1 MVNNKSIQTVWE
13 GTLKILFKFFN
24 QLRKV
29 VGILTE
35 DYPNTTQSIQLT
47 FVYFFAF
54 IDLVYSILSTVY
66 NLGYYPEVL
75 NTQYSLFR
83 AIIMSPIVRFW
94 ASPEKVFFLSYLV
107 LEHMVIR
114 STFKFSK
121 LVKYNILLVFTLL
134 MVQGLVISYWD
145 VLFNPEMIQH
155 SADLN
160 QAAIE
165 MDQGITLE
173 EISRIIAIV
182 LFLIIFL
189 SFVGIYLYCYWQ
201 ALNGIFPTLPGCS
214 WLTDS
219 VCFWLR
225 IQTPTMRQRFKK

>member
-1 MVNNKSIQTVWE
+1 MVNNKSIQTLWE
-13 GTLKILFKFFN
+13 GSVKILLKFFIEL
-24 QLRKV
+24 QRIV
-29 VGILTE
+29 RSFTDE
-35 DYPNTTQSIQLT
+35 YPNTTQSIQLT

-54 IDLVYSILSTVY
+54 IDLIYSILSTVY
-66 NLGYYPEVL
+66 NLGYYPEIL
-75 NTQYSLFR
+75 DTQYPFFR

-121 LVKYNILLVFTLL
+121 LVKYNIMLVFTLL

-173 EISRIIAIV
+173 EVSRIIAIL

-189 SFVGIYLYCYWQ
+189 SFVGIYLYCYWR
-201 ALNGIFPTLPGCS
+201 ALDGIFPTLPGCS

>member
-13 GTLKILFKFFN
+13 GTVKVLLQFFT
-24 QLRKV
+24 QLQKV
-29 VGILTE
+29 FRVITE
-35 DYPNTTQSIQLT
+35 EYPNTTQSIQLT

-54 IDLVYSILSTVY
+54 IDLIYSILSTVY
-66 NLGYYPEVL
+66 NLGYYPEFL
-75 NTQYSLFR
+75 DGQYPFFR

-114 STFKFSK
+114 ATFKFSK

-145 VLFNPEMIQH
+145 VLFNTEMVH
-155 SADLN
+155 GAADLN
-160 QAAIE
+160 QIAID

-173 EISRIIAIV
+173 EVSRIIAIV

-189 SFVGIYLYCYWQ
+189 SFVGLYTYCYWQ
-201 ALNGIFPTLPGCS
+201 ALNGIFPTLPGFS
-214 WLTDS
+214 ALTDS

>member
-1 MVNNKSIQTVWE
+1 MVNNKSIQTVWNSTIRLILKFLKSFQK
-13 GTLKILFKFFN
+13 TLSMF
-24 QLRKV
+24 
-29 VGILTE
+29 TE
-35 DYPNTTQSIQLT
+35 EYPNTTQSIQLT

-66 NLGYYPEVL
+66 NLGYYPEL
-75 NTQYSLFR
+75 LDTQYPLFR

-145 VLFNPEMIQH
+145 LLFNPEMIRH
-155 SADLN
+155 SVDLN

-189 SFVGIYLYCYWQ
+189 SFVGIYSYSYWQ
-201 ALNGIFPTLPGCS
+201 ALDGIFPTLPGFS

-225 IQTPTMRQRFKK
+225 IQTPTMRRRFKK

>member
-1 MVNNKSIQTVWE
+1 MVNNKSIETVWE
-13 GTLKILFKFFN
+13 STMRFTLTFLKSFQKNLNVF
-24 QLRKV
+24 
-29 VGILTE
+29 TE
-35 DYPNTTQSIQLT
+35 EYPNTTQSIQLT

-66 NLGYYPEVL
+66 NLGYYPEFL
-75 NTQYSLFR
+75 EKQYPLFR
-83 AIIMSPIVRFW
+83 GIIMSPVVRFW

-114 STFKFSK
+114 ATFKFSK

-145 VLFNPEMIQH
+145 LLFNSEMIRH
-155 SADLN
+155 SVDLN

-189 SFVGIYLYCYWQ
+189 SFVGMYGYSYWQ
-201 ALNGIFPTLPGCS
+201 ALDGIFPTLPGFS

-225 IQTPTMRQRFKK
+225 IQTPTMRKRFKK

>member
-1 MVNNKSIQTVWE
+1 MVNNKSLQTVWE
-13 GTLKILFKFFN
+13 STLTVFFQFLKSIQKF
-24 QLRKV
+24 L
-29 VGILTE
+29 GIFTE
-35 DYPNTTQSIQLT
+35 EYPNTTQSIQLT

-66 NLGYYPEVL
+66 NLGYYPEIL
-75 NTQYSLFR
+75 NTQYPIFR

-145 VLFNPEMIQH
+145 LLFNPEMIRH
-155 SADLN
+155 SVDLN

-165 MDQGITLE
+165 MDQGISLE

-189 SFVGIYLYCYWQ
+189 SFVGIYSYAYWQ
-201 ALNGIFPTLPGCS
+201 ALDGIFPTLPGFS

-225 IQTPTMRQRFKK
+225 IQTPTMRRRFKK